1 MLPAVERDPE
11 FRAECQA
18 LAEALRGHP
27 TIAALRSSPA
37 WKDLEPRLTR
47 LLSRVHRY
55 QPQQPPPPPTSA
67 ERVLA
72 VHWNIEHGNWYEQVE
87 QALLSHPMLQA
98 ADLLLFNEI
107 DFGMARAANRDVTGD
122 LARALGLY
130 ACWAPLFL
138 ETTVGRD
145 DDASTAGDGR
155 NQEGLFGVAILSR
168 WPIGEIRIVELPSPE
183 RYQFDLERMYGRH
196 IALIATI
203 ERPGGSFVAV
213 TTHLEVHR
221 TRADRAR
228 QIRATTAA
236 LRSVAHPLILAG
248 DFNSHT
254 FDRGRLW
261 DSVAGAFVLLT
272 WPTRQLLRRFLYPD
286 RGGAREPL
294 FDVLR
299 ESDFEWDRYND
310 RRPTLRLRFSR
321 LDEAQHLLRIFGPST
336 RGLLDWAERRG
347 RLRLD
352 WFMARGWREGRGAT
366 VAGLDGPGKASDHA
380 PIIAEFR

>member
-1 MLPAVERDPE
+1 LVVERDPH

-18 LAEALRGHP
+18 LAEALRGHR
-27 TIAALRSSPA
+27 TIEALRSSPA
-37 WKDLEPRLTR
+37 WKELGPRLTR
-47 LLSRVHRY
+47 VLSTVHRY
-55 QPQQPPPPPTSA
+55 EPHAEPAPATSS

-72 VHWNIEHGNWYEQVE
+72 VQWNIEHGNWYEQVE

-98 ADLLLFNEI
+98 ADVLFFNEI

-122 LARALGLY
+122 LARALGFH

-145 DDASTAGDGR
+145 DDAQTAGDGR

-168 WPIGEIRIVELPSPE
+168 WPIGEVRIVELPSPE

-203 ERPGGSFVAV
+203 ERPGAPFVAV
-213 TTHLEVHR
+213 STHLEVHR
-221 TRADRAR
+221 TREDRAR
-228 QIRATTAA
+228 QVRATVAA
-236 LRSVAHPLILAG
+236 LRGVTHPLILAG

-254 FDRGRLW
+254 FDRGRVW
-261 DSVAGAFVLLT
+261 DSIAGALVILT
-272 WPTRQLLRRFLYPD
+272 WPSRPLLRRLLFPD

-299 ESDFEWDRYND
+299 DADFEWDRYND

-321 LDEAQHLLRIFGPST
+321 LDEAQLLLKVFGSST
-336 RGLLDWAERRG
+336 KRVLGWAERRG

-352 WFMARGWREGRGAT
+352 WFAARGWREGRGAT

-380 PIIAEFR
+380 PIVAEFR